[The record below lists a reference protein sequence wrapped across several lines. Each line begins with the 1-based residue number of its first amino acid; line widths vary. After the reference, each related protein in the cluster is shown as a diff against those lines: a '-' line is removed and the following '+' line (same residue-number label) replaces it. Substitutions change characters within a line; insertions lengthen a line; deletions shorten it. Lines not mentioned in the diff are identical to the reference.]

1 MNDNKNKNTTII
13 MPPYSNNSSDWT
25 STSSS
30 TTSSSS
36 RGTSKPKSALHLTS
50 PSSSKNTQQQHQQ
63 NDLLQLAAQELE
75 TMKQPKQHQQ
85 LSQKIPTQEQ
95 SFPPACL
102 RLMSSLPGNLTCI
115 DCHSRTDISW
125 ASVSFGCLM
134 CLQCSGKHRSLGV
147 QTSFVKSVSMD
158 GWKVHEVLS
167 MLEGGNEQLDQF
179 FERHEMGN
187 KSSSSSSPGNNNHVP
202 TSPTARSGTL
212 VVDRYKT
219 KAASFYRQHLIN
231 HAKELGEGGIYKGRE
246 ASRSKKKKSSSPSSS
261 SSRKHHRDPQQHPQ
275 LLPTVTESS
284 ASTAETET
292 TTSSNNNRKDNDALL
307 LPPPLSPSQQQP
319 LKRHRSKGSGSGVS
333 MEMSDLDLDRME

>member
-1 MNDNKNKNTTII
+1 MNDQKDSTII
-13 MPPYSNNSSDWT
+13 MPPYSNNSNSDCT
-25 STSSS
+25 S
-30 TTSSSS
+30 SSSS
-36 RGTSKPKSALHLTS
+36 RGSKPKAALHLS
-50 PSSSKNTQQQHQQ
+50 PTRKNN
-63 NDLLQLAAQELE
+63 NDELLQLVAQELE
-75 TMKQPKQHQQ
+75 TMKQPKKQ
-85 LSQKIPTQEQ
+85 LHDQSSKQPAGQFSNHPRHHYNEQ
-95 SFPPACL
+95 CFPPACL

-179 FERHEMGN
+179 FERHEMGKSGSVSGDGTTTNN
-187 KSSSSSSPGNNNHVP
+187 KL
-202 TSPTARSGTL
+202 TSPTATSL
-212 VVDRYKT
+212 LDRYKT

-246 ASRSKKKKSSSPSSS
+246 ASRSKNKKTSSSAS
-261 SSRKHHRDPQQHPQ
+261 SSRKHQRSQQEQQQPSKPK

-284 ASTAETET
+284 ASMAESETA
-292 TTSSNNNRKDNDALL
+292 TSNYDNNGNDDPS
-307 LPPPLSPSQQQP
+307 PPPLSPSQP
-319 LKRHRSKGSGSGVS
+319 LVKRQRSKGSGTNVS
-333 MEMSDLDLDRME
+333 MEMSELDLDRME

>member
-1 MNDNKNKNTTII
+1 
-13 MPPYSNNSSDWT
+13 MPPYSSTSTNSDWA
-25 STSSS
+25 SS
-30 TTSSSS
+30 SSSS
-36 RGTSKPKSALHLTS
+36 RGSQPKAALHLS
-50 PSSSKNTQQQHQQ
+50 SSSKTNE
-63 NDLLQLAAQELE
+63 LLQLVAQELE
-75 TMKQPKQHQQ
+75 TMKQPPKQQ
-85 LSQKIPTQEQ
+85 STKPAAAEQ

-179 FERHEMGN
+179 FERHEMG
-187 KSSSSSSPGNNNHVP
+187 KSVTASGDGNNRINP
-202 TSPTARSGTL
+202 TSPTASGTIL
-212 VVDRYKT
+212 DRYKT

-231 HAKELGEGGIYKGRE
+231 HAKELGEGGVYKGRE
-246 ASRSKKKKSSSPSSS
+246 ASRSKNKKKSYPSAS
-261 SSRKHHRDPQQHPQ
+261 SSRKHQRNQQQQQPSKPK

-284 ASTAETET
+284 ASLAESETA
-292 TTSSNNNRKDNDALL
+292 TS
-307 LPPPLSPSQQQP
+307 PPLSPSSQQQP
-319 LKRHRSKGSGSGVS
+319 LKRQRSEGKADVS

>member
-1 MNDNKNKNTTII
+1 MTDEKNSTI
-13 MPPYSNNSSDWT
+13 MPPNNNTSNSEC
-25 STSSS
+25 
-30 TTSSSS
+30 SSSS
-36 RGTSKPKSALHLTS
+36 SNRGSQQPKAALHLS
-50 PSSSKNTQQQHQQ
+50 SSSKN
-63 NDLLQLAAQELE
+63 NDELLQLVAQELE
-75 TMKQPKQHQQ
+75 TMKRPKNLQARSSKK
-85 LSQKIPTQEQ
+85 LSGKFSNNNHSHHNEQ

-179 FERHEMGN
+179 FERHEMG
-187 KSSSSSSPGNNNHVP
+187 KSGSSSCDGTTTNNKL
-202 TSPTARSGTL
+202 TSPTATSL
-212 VVDRYKT
+212 LDRYKT

-231 HAKELGEGGIYKGRE
+231 HAKELREGGIYKGRE
-246 ASRSKKKKSSSPSSS
+246 ASRSKNKKKKSPSS
-261 SSRKHHRDPQQHPQ
+261 SSRKHQRSQQEQQQQQQQQQQQHPSKSK

-284 ASTAETET
+284 ASVADPE
-292 TTSSNNNRKDNDALL
+292 SNNNGDDDPSP
-307 LPPPLSPSQQQP
+307 PPPLSPSQP
-319 LKRHRSKGSGSGVS
+319 LVKRQRSKGSGTNVS
-333 MEMSDLDLDRME
+333 MEMSELDLDRME